1 MGAPPRRTRNPL
13 PALLKGRDGNLR
25 PYLMVGQVLKPQG
38 IRGEIK
44 IKPETDDEARFL
56 HLPYVF
62 LDEQGAKRLNV
73 RAARLREGFVYL
85 RLEGVDSVEAAE
97 ALRGSYLYVDRQNAA
112 KLPEGRYFIADL
124 KGLTVQDEAGNVL
137 GRLQEVYQAGGNDVY
152 QVEGARGFLFP
163 ALKKVIA
170 QVDLE
175 QGTMTLR
182 AEALEQV
189 AVYDDAD

>member
-1 MGAPPRRTRNPL
+1 M
-13 PALLKGRDGNLR
+13 
-25 PYLMVGQVLKPQG
+25 
-38 IRGEIK
+38 
-44 IKPETDDEARFL
+44 
-56 HLPYVF
+56 
-62 LDEQGAKRLNV
+62 
-73 RAARLREGFVYL
+73 
-85 RLEGVDSVEAAE
+85 
-97 ALRGSYLYVDRQNAA
+97 
-112 KLPEGRYFIADL
+112 